1 MYDFDRELMNKYDLI
16 KHRIYVEYCN
26 HNITLKERELLL
38 ERAKHDIFNDKFKF
52 IIESDD
58 EDDNKDRAESAKN
71 IIEQKEFKCSTK
83 IRMMKKIVSEK
94 CNIIKESISNI
105 DEEKQSSIHFIFL
118 NRDDEINSIIKILDY
133 IYKNISNLNI
143 EIDDYNYEKEELTE
157 EIEES
162 VKNIKIESYS
172 IATYNNKYKYEI
184 SSSDINDYE
193 NKYNNIFNSNYLND
207 LLEKNVDNI
216 PLVKNLYNDFFHWFD
231 ILLEYLNWKYN
242 QMVKVVKISEIYK
255 NQLYDDYTNNKNSY
269 SDLKTGTEILKKC
282 FQSVYTEYD
291 DIINFKNE

>member
-1 MYDFDRELMNKYDLI
+1 M
-16 KHRIYVEYCN
+16 
-26 HNITLKERELLL
+26 
-38 ERAKHDIFNDKFKF
+38 
-52 IIESDD
+52 
-58 EDDNKDRAESAKN
+58 
-71 IIEQKEFKCSTK
+71 
-83 IRMMKKIVSEK
+83 
-94 CNIIKESISNI
+94 
-105 DEEKQSSIHFIFL
+105 
-118 NRDDEINSIIKILDY
+118 
-133 IYKNISNLNI
+133 
-143 EIDDYNYEKEELTE
+143 TE

-242 QMVKVVKISEIYK
+242 QMVKVVKISEMYK

-269 SDLKTGTEILKKC
+269 SDLKTGTEVLKKC